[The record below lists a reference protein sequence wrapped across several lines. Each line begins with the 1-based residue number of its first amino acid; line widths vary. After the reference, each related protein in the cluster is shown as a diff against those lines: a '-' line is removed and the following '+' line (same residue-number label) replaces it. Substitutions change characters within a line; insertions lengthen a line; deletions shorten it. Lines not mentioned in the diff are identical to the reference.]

1 MHKTL
6 TRALLALLLLAFV
19 LGIWLI
25 TRTPASPP
33 QSPKWS
39 LDKGVFL
46 NASQELY
53 HSMLGAFQETTKGML
68 CPKGFD
74 PDIYSVDMV
83 KKHAP
88 TWINLASKMVDALPT
103 IKAIQAELPPPLAQE
118 IRSFEVLHV
127 IALMRY
133 KLPNMNCYEDPS
145 FYTMI
150 GDPQIQPLHTETFLE
165 NFSTSLEVVYPLLI
179 QAFKQSLDLKEYLRF
194 LGEKSDMPAFLNDLD
209 AYLEKNKVDAPQK
222 GTFIAHLQA
231 LQFSTRAYLFI
242 AENWWWYGSTDTY
255 WSLGEYERDSY
266 YSEINQPLGLSLST
280 MRSLSHAYLFAIHA
294 RLEGITEVNWEM
306 SPMLEYSLP
315 KMVQDFFH
323 NFRFIA
329 FKQPCLYLTP
339 QNTIQTFPSK
349 EPLCQ
354 ILKDNPP
361 NVSAP
366 LPKGL
371 VQAFQNAQDFL
382 IQAFNA
388 HNNYG
393 EKKITFAQIKPA
405 LSQHLQA
412 IIQATP
418 LLAPLKGK
426 EWDHLLDYTQSQLL
440 TLLQAYMRKANET
453 SNDLHRIIR
462 PATFI
467 AQDYLHMLDLIYP
480 SLLQAKK
487 QGLDLSLYLKA
498 LQVSKPLQ
506 ARPCKNPCNPI
517 PDIASRGY
525 PQDLRGM
532 GLAQKLA
539 LHQRIVPKPCNRNS
553 ADYCIEW
560 DDLQW
565 DLASQWLK
573 SMDTHTQEVFQLWD
587 LHAQRRVEAFL
598 YNQEFYID
606 SIRRPELISGERL
619 RANPTPCFAPQYLS
633 AQSVQNCQHIFKA
646 QSFNPLYFKDYIRSV
661 RLLSIGNSPCL
672 YLNAQEQ
679 LSGFDSKEPACL
691 ALQDWAL
698 YTPPKELTLPAVFL
712 QNLDSMHT
720 QIRHA
725 LQNAPC
731 RQDHTSFLKP
741 LLSSLEQ
748 QAQNALES
756 LPLFAHFKTKLE
768 KYDKYSDGTN
778 LKQVREGEAIVLKKH
793 MQTQAIVFLFA
804 LLEGN
809 SSPCQQ
815 NPLSTQ
821 EIAQNLVRVL
831 DFLYKPLRYQPLLSV
846 YDASEY
852 VSFLA
857 HRATDRP
864 QAQWAHILAP
874 LIDPHKFEE
883 NSYNG
888 KRAYALYQDYKIAL
902 LTYQMVRK
910 IPTKLLSWDLAT
922 AFKESNSLGCQVRET
937 DPLDLSSASLARFLK
952 QPSPSGDLRFSDL
965 KFFALQRIAQFLEGL
980 EVVLMDQNAEDS
992 VFYLPKH
999 PSACLHP
1006 EYLRSSTQ
1014 AQCVAMFAKQNYDV
1028 ATLKTYLD
1036 RYRMISIRGTPCV
1049 VLSLWQVRPL
1059 SSLDSLC
1066 RSLSKPTSQRNWFKE
1081 NEGR

>member
-1 MHKTL
+1 MHRRWARVGFASLLLVLVLLACAWLL
-6 TRALLALLLLAFV
+6 TRV
-19 LGIWLI
+19 HPKDE
-25 TRTPASPP
+25 TPQP
-33 QSPKWS
+33 PKWS
-39 LDKGVFL
+39 LDKSAFL

-53 HSMLGAFQETTKGML
+53 TSMLGAFQETTKEML

-83 KKHAP
+83 KKYAP
-88 TWINLASKMVDALPT
+88 AWINLASKMLDALPT
-103 IKAIQAELPPPLAQE
+103 MQAIQAQLPQSLAQE

-133 KLPNMNCYEDPS
+133 KIPGIDCYDDPL
-145 FYTMI
+145 FAPDYKL
-150 GDPQIQPLHTETFLE
+150 QPLPLHPEVFLK
-165 NFSTSLEVVYPLLI
+165 NFSTSLEVVYPLFI
-179 QAFKQSLDLKEYLRF
+179 QAFKQGLDLKGYLRF
-194 LGEKSDMPAFLNDLD
+194 LGEKL
-209 AYLEKNKVDAPQK
+209 
-222 GTFIAHLQA
+222 
-231 LQFSTRAYLFI
+231 
-242 AENWWWYGSTDTY
+242 
-255 WSLGEYERDSY
+255 
-266 YSEINQPLGLSLST
+266 
-280 MRSLSHAYLFAIHA
+280 
-294 RLEGITEVNWEM
+294 NWEM

-315 KMVQDFFH
+315 KTVQNFFH

-371 VQAFQNAQDFL
+371 LQALQNAQDFL
-382 IQAFNA
+382 IRAFNE
-388 HNNYG
+388 HKDKG
-393 EKKITFAQIKPA
+393 ITLAQIKPA

-412 IIQATP
+412 IIHATP

-440 TLLQAYMRKANET
+440 TLLQAYMRKVNET

-506 ARPCKNPCNPI
+506 ARPCKNSCDPI
-517 PDIASRGY
+517 PDIVSRAY
-525 PQDLRGM
+525 PKDLRGM
-532 GLAQKLA
+532 DLAQKLA

-553 ADYCIEW
+553 TDYCIEW

-606 SIRRPELISGERL
+606 SIRRPELISAERL

-633 AQSVQNCQHIFKA
+633 AQSVQNCQSIFKA

-698 YTPPKELTLPAVFL
+698 TAPPKEPTLPAVFL
-712 QNLDSMHT
+712 QNLDSMHI
-720 QIRHA
+720 QIQHA

-731 RQDHTSFLKP
+731 KQDHTSFLKP
-741 LLSSLEQ
+741 LLPSLEQ

-778 LKQVREGEAIVLKKH
+778 LKQVMESEAVALKKH
-793 MQTQAIVFLFA
+793 MQTQAIIFLFA

-821 EIAQNLVRVL
+821 EIAKNLVRVL
-831 DFLYKPLRYQPLLSV
+831 DFLYKPLRYQPLMSV
-846 YDASEY
+846 HDASEY

-883 NSYNG
+883 NAYNG

-902 LTYQMVRK
+902 LAYQMVRV
-910 IPTKLLSWDLAT
+910 IPTDTLSWDLAI
-922 AFKESNSLGCQVRET
+922 AFKESNSLGCQIREA
-937 DPLDLSSASLARFLK
+937 DPLDLSTASLARLLK
-952 QPSPSGDLRFSDL
+952 QPSPSGDL

-980 EVVLMDQNAEDS
+980 EVVLMDQHAEDS

-1006 EYLRSSTQ
+1006 EYLRPSTQ
-1014 AQCVAMFAKQNYDV
+1014 AQCANMFAHQTYDV
-1028 ATLKTYLD
+1028 ASLKTYLD
-1036 RYRMISIRGTPCV
+1036 RYRVISIRGTPCV
-1049 VLSLWQVRPL
+1049 FLDAGQIPQQVRPL
-1059 SSLDSLC
+1059 SSLDRMC
-1066 RSLSKPTSQRNWFKE
+1066 RSLSEPISQRDWFEE

>member
-1 MHKTL
+1 MHRRWARVGFASLLLVLVLLACAWLL
-6 TRALLALLLLAFV
+6 TRV
-19 LGIWLI
+19 HPKDE
-25 TRTPASPP
+25 TPQP
-33 QSPKWS
+33 PKWS
-39 LDKGVFL
+39 LDKGTFL

-83 KKHAP
+83 KKYAP

-118 IRSFEVLHV
+118 IRSFEILHA

-133 KLPNMNCYEDPS
+133 KIPGMDCYDDPD
-145 FYTMI
+145 FYTMV
-150 GDPQIQPLHTETFLE
+150 GDPEIQPLNPEVFLE
-165 NFSTSLEVVYPLLI
+165 NFSTSFEVVYPLLI
-179 QAFKQSLDLKEYLRF
+179 QAFKQGLDLKEYLRF
-194 LGEKSDMPAFLNDLD
+194 LGEKSGMPTFLNDLD

-242 AENWWWYGSTDTY
+242 SENWWRSG
-255 WSLGEYERDSY
+255 LGEYERDSY
-266 YSEINQPLGLSLST
+266 YSEINQPLGLSLSA

-294 RLEGITEVNWEM
+294 RLEGITGVNWEM

-371 VQAFQNAQDFL
+371 LQALQNAQDFL
-382 IQAFNA
+382 IRAFNE
-388 HNNYG
+388 HKDKG
-393 EKKITFAQIKPA
+393 ITLAQIKPA

-440 TLLQAYMRKANET
+440 TLLQAYMRKVNET

-506 ARPCKNPCNPI
+506 ARPCKNSCDPT
-517 PDIASRGY
+517 PDIASRSY
-525 PQDLRGM
+525 PQDLMGM

-553 ADYCIEW
+553 TDYCIEW

-565 DLASQWLK
+565 DLANQWLK

-606 SIRRPELISGERL
+606 SIRRPELISAERL

-633 AQSVQNCQHIFKA
+633 TQSVQNCQHIFKA
-646 QSFNPLYFKDYIRSV
+646 QSFNPLYFKDYLRSV

-720 QIRHA
+720 QIQHA

-741 LLSSLEQ
+741 LLPSLEQ

-756 LPLFAHFKTKLE
+756 LPLFAYFKTRLE

-778 LKQVREGEAIVLKKH
+778 LKQVMESEATTLKKH
-793 MQTQAIVFLFA
+793 MQTQAIIFLLA

-821 EIAQNLVRVL
+821 EIAKNLVRVL

-857 HRATDRP
+857 HRAKDRP

-883 NSYNG
+883 NAYNG

-902 LTYQMVRK
+902 LAYQMVRE
-910 IPTKLLSWDLAT
+910 IPTDTLSWDLAT
-922 AFKESNSLGCQVRET
+922 AFKGSNSLGCQVRET
-937 DPLDLSSASLARFLK
+937 DPLDLSSASLARFFE
-952 QPSPSGDLRFSDL
+952 QPSPSGEL

-980 EVVLMDQNAEDS
+980 EVVLMDQHAGDS

-1006 EYLRSSTQ
+1006 EYLRSKTQ
-1014 AQCVAMFAKQNYDV
+1014 AQCAVMFAKQTYDV
-1028 ATLKTYLD
+1028 ASLKTYLD
-1036 RYRMISIRGTPCV
+1036 RYRVISIRGTPCV
-1049 VLSLWQVRPL
+1049 VLDAGQLPQQVLPL
-1059 SSLDSLC
+1059 SSLDRMC
-1066 RSLSKPTSQRNWFKE
+1066 RSLSEPISQRDWFKE

>member
-1 MHKTL
+1 MHRRWARVGFASLLLVLVLLTCAWLL
-6 TRALLALLLLAFV
+6 TRTHPKDA
-19 LGIWLI
+19 
-25 TRTPASPP
+25 TP
-33 QSPKWS
+33 QLPKWS
-39 LDKGVFL
+39 LDRGVFL

-53 HSMLGAFQETTKGML
+53 NSMLGAFKETTKGML

-83 KKHAP
+83 EKYAP
-88 TWINLASKMVDALPT
+88 TWINLASKMLDALPT
-103 IKAIQAELPPPLAQE
+103 IKAIQAQLPQSLAQE
-118 IRSFEVLHV
+118 IRSFEILHV

-133 KLPNMNCYEDPS
+133 KIPGIDCYDDPR
-145 FYTMI
+145 FAPDYE
-150 GDPQIQPLHTETFLE
+150 PQPLPLHPEVFLE

-179 QAFKQSLDLKEYLRF
+179 QAFKQGLDLKAYLRF
-194 LGEKSDMPAFLNDLD
+194 LGEKSGMPAFLEDLD
-209 AYLEKNKVDAPQK
+209 AYLKKNKVDAPQK
-222 GTFIAHLQA
+222 GTFSAYLQA

-242 AENWWWYGSTDTY
+242 AENWWWSTDNH

-280 MRSLSHAYLFAIHA
+280 MRSLSHVYLFAIHA
-294 RLEGITEVNWEM
+294 RLEGITGSSWEM

-315 KMVQDFFH
+315 NMVQDFFH
-323 NFRFIA
+323 NFRLIA

-339 QNTIQTFPSK
+339 QNTIQTFPSQ

-361 NVSAP
+361 HVSAP

-371 VQAFQNAQDFL
+371 VQAFQNTQDFL
-382 IQAFNA
+382 IQAFND
-388 HNNYG
+388 HD
-393 EKKITFAQIKPA
+393 EKGMTLAQIKPA

-418 LLAPLKGK
+418 LLAPLKNK

-440 TLLQAYMRKANET
+440 TLLQAYMRKVNET
-453 SNDLHRIIR
+453 SSDLHHIIR

-487 QGLDLSLYLKA
+487 QGLDPSLYLKA

-506 ARPCKNPCNPI
+506 ARPCKNPCNPT

-525 PQDLRGM
+525 PKDLMGM
-532 GLAQKLA
+532 DLAQKLA
-539 LHQRIVPKPCNRNS
+539 LHQKIVKPCNRCVEGP
-553 ADYCIEW
+553 DELEW
-560 DDLQW
+560 DV
-565 DLASQWLK
+565 ANQWLK
-573 SMDTHTQEVFQLWD
+573 SVDTHTQAVFHLWD

-598 YNQEFYID
+598 YNQEFYMDRIQ
-606 SIRRPELISGERL
+606 RPELISGERL

-633 AQSVQNCQHIFKA
+633 AQSVQNCQHIFKT
-646 QSFNPLYFKDYIRSV
+646 QSFNPLYFSDYIRSV

-672 YLNAQEQ
+672 YLNAEEQ

-691 ALQDWAL
+691 ALQAWAL
-698 YTPPKELTLPAVFL
+698 TTPPKEPTLPAVFL

-720 QIRHA
+720 QMRHA

-731 RQDHTSFLKP
+731 KQDHTLFLKP
-741 LLSSLEQ
+741 LLPSLEQ
-748 QAQNALES
+748 QAQSALES

-778 LKQVREGEAIVLKKH
+778 LKQVMESEAVALKKH
-793 MQTQAIVFLFA
+793 MQTQATIFLFA

-821 EIAQNLVRVL
+821 EIAKNLVRVL
-831 DFLYKPLRYQPLLSV
+831 DFLYKPLRYQPLMSV

-864 QAQWAHILAP
+864 QAQWARILAP
-874 LIDPHKFEE
+874 LEDAHKFRE
-883 NSYNG
+883 NAYNG

-902 LTYQMVRK
+902 LAYQMVRA
-910 IPTKLLSWDLAT
+910 IPTDTLSWDLAI
-922 AFKESNSLGCQVRET
+922 AFKESNSLGCQVRQA
-937 DPLDLSSASLARFLK
+937 DPLDLSTASLARFLK
-952 QPSPSGDLRFSDL
+952 QPSPSGDL

-980 EVVLMDQNAEDS
+980 EVVLMDQSAEDS

-1006 EYLRSSTQ
+1006 EYLRPSTQ
-1014 AQCVAMFAKQNYDV
+1014 AQCANMFAHQTYDV
-1028 ATLKTYLD
+1028 ASLKTYLD
-1036 RYRMISIRGTPCV
+1036 RYRVISIRGTPCV
-1049 VLSLWQVRPL
+1049 FLDPGQMPQQVLPL
-1059 SSLDSLC
+1059 SSLDRMC
-1066 RSLSKPTSQRNWFKE
+1066 RSLSEPISQRDWFEE

>member
-1 MHKTL
+1 MSRLIMNKSL
-6 TRALLALLLLAFV
+6 TRIVFAIFLPALV
-19 LGIWLI
+19 GLGVWWI
-25 TRTPASPP
+25 TRTPLATP
-33 QSPKWS
+33 QPPKWS

-53 HSMLGAFQETTKGML
+53 DSMLGAFQETTKGML

-103 IKAIQAELPPPLAQE
+103 IKAIQAELPPSLAKE
-118 IRSFEVLHV
+118 IRSFEILHV

-133 KLPNMNCYEDPS
+133 KIPGVDCYDDPL
-145 FYTMI
+145 FAPDYKL
-150 GDPQIQPLHTETFLE
+150 QPLSLHPEVFLE

-179 QAFKQSLDLKEYLRF
+179 QAFKQGLDLKEYLRF
-194 LGEKSDMPAFLNDLD
+194 LGEKSGMPTFLNDLD

-242 AENWWWYGSTDTY
+242 SENWWRSG
-255 WSLGEYERDSY
+255 LGEYERDSY
-266 YSEINQPLGLSLST
+266 YSEINQPLGLSLSA

-315 KMVQDFFH
+315 KMVQGFFH

-366 LPKGL
+366 LPKSL

-382 IQAFNA
+382 IRAFNE
-388 HNNYG
+388 HKDKG
-393 EKKITFAQIKPA
+393 ITLAQIKPA

-412 IIQATP
+412 IIQTTP

-440 TLLQAYMRKANET
+440 TLLQAYMRKVNET
-453 SNDLHRIIR
+453 SNDLHRIIH

-487 QGLDLSLYLKA
+487 QGLDPSLYLKA

-506 ARPCKNPCNPI
+506 ARPCKNSCDPI
-517 PDIASRGY
+517 PDIVSRAY
-525 PQDLRGM
+525 PKDLRGM

-553 ADYCIEW
+553 TDYCIEW

-565 DLASQWLK
+565 DLANQWLK
-573 SMDTHTQEVFQLWD
+573 SVDTHTQEVFQLWD

-598 YNQEFYID
+598 YNQEFYMD
-606 SIRRPELISGERL
+606 SIRRSELISAERL

-646 QSFNPLYFKDYIRSV
+646 QSFNPLYLKDYIRSV

-698 YTPPKELTLPAVFL
+698 YTPPKEPTLPAVFL

-778 LKQVREGEAIVLKKH
+778 LKQLRESEAATLKKH
-793 MQTQAIVFLFA
+793 MQTQAIIFLFA

-821 EIAQNLVRVL
+821 EIAKNLVRVL

-857 HRATDRP
+857 HRAKDRP
-864 QAQWAHILAP
+864 QAQWAHILVP
-874 LIDPHKFEE
+874 LIDSHKFEE

-902 LTYQMVRK
+902 LTYQMVRE
-910 IPTKLLSWDLAT
+910 IPTKLLSWNLAT
-922 AFKESNSLGCQVRET
+922 AFKGSNSLGCQIREA
-937 DPLDLSSASLARFLK
+937 DPLDLSAASLARFLK
-952 QPSPSGDLRFSDL
+952 QPSPSGELRFSDL

-980 EVVLMDQNAEDS
+980 EVVLMDQRAEDS
-992 VFYLPKH
+992 VFHLPKH

-1014 AQCVAMFAKQNYDV
+1014 AQCAVMFAKQTYDV
-1028 ATLKTYLD
+1028 ASLKTYLD
-1036 RYRMISIRGTPCV
+1036 RYRVISIRGTPCV
-1049 VLSLWQVRPL
+1049 FLDPGQMPQQVLPL
-1059 SSLDSLC
+1059 SSLDRMC
-1066 RSLSKPTSQRNWFKE
+1066 RSLSEPISQRDWFEE

>member
-39 LDKGVFL
+39 LDRGVFL

-53 HSMLGAFQETTKGML
+53 NSMLGAFKETTKGML

-83 KKHAP
+83 KKYAP
-88 TWINLASKMVDALPT
+88 TWINLASSMVDALPT
-103 IKAIQAELPPPLAQE
+103 IKAIQAQLPPSLAQE
-118 IRSFEVLHV
+118 IRSFEILHA

-145 FYTMI
+145 FYTII

-165 NFSTSLEVVYPLLI
+165 NFSTSLEVVYLLLI
-179 QAFKQSLDLKEYLRF
+179 QAFKQDLDLKAYLRF
-194 LGEKSDMPAFLNDLD
+194 LGEKSGMPAFLNDLD
-209 AYLEKNKVDAPQK
+209 AYLKKNKIDAPQK
-222 GTFIAHLQA
+222 GTFSAHLQA
-231 LQFSTRAYLFI
+231 LQFSTRAYLFNG
-242 AENWWWYGSTDTY
+242 EQNSWDGYGSVGG
-255 WSLGEYERDSY
+255 LGRYERDSY
-266 YSEINQPLGLSLST
+266 YSEINQPLGLSLSS

-294 RLEGITEVNWEM
+294 RLEGITGGSWEI

-315 KMVQDFFH
+315 TMVQDFLH
-323 NFRFIA
+323 NFRLIA

-354 ILKDNPP
+354 ILKDNLP

-371 VQAFQNAQDFL
+371 LQALQNAQDFL
-382 IQAFNA
+382 IQTFND
-388 HNNYG
+388 HEDKG
-393 EKKITFAQIKPA
+393 ITLAQIKPA

-418 LLAPLKGK
+418 LLAPLKNK

-440 TLLQAYMRKANET
+440 TLLQAYMRKVNEI
-453 SNDLHRIIR
+453 SGDLHRIIR

-480 SLLQAKK
+480 PLLQAKK
-487 QGLDLSLYLKA
+487 QGLDPSLYLKA

-506 ARPCKNPCNPI
+506 ARPCKNLCNPT
-517 PDIASRGY
+517 PDIASRAY
-525 PQDLRGM
+525 PKDLMGM

-553 ADYCIEW
+553 TDYCIEW

-565 DLASQWLK
+565 DIASQWLK
-573 SMDTHTQEVFQLWD
+573 RMDTHTQEVFQLWD
-587 LHAQRRVEAFL
+587 LHAKRRVEAFL
-598 YNQEFYID
+598 YNQEFYMD
-606 SIRRPELISGERL
+606 SIQRSELISGERL
-619 RANPTPCFAPQYLS
+619 RANPTPCFAPQYLRE
-633 AQSVQNCQHIFKA
+633 QSVQNCQNIFKA
-646 QSFNPLYFKDYIRSV
+646 QNFNPRYFKDYIRSV

-672 YLNAQEQ
+672 YLDAEEQ

-698 YTPPKELTLPAVFL
+698 YTPPQEPTLPATFL

-731 RQDHTSFLKP
+731 KQNRTLKP
-741 LLSSLEQ
+741 LLPSLEQ

-756 LPLFAHFKTKLE
+756 LPLFAHFKTTLE
-768 KYDKYSDGTN
+768 KYDKYSDVTN
-778 LKQVREGEAIVLKKH
+778 LKQLRESEAVALKKH

-809 SSPCQQ
+809 SAPCQQ
-815 NPLSTQ
+815 NPLSIQ
-821 EIAQNLVRVL
+821 EIAQTLVRVL

-857 HRATDRP
+857 KRAKDRP
-864 QAQWAHILAP
+864 QAQWARILAP
-874 LIDPHKFEE
+874 LMDAHKFEE

-888 KRAYALYQDYKIAL
+888 KRAHALYQDYKIAL
-902 LTYQMVRK
+902 LTYQMVRE
-910 IPTKLLSWDLAT
+910 IPTDVLSWDLAT
-922 AFKESNSLGCQVRET
+922 AFKESISLEFQAGHVG
-937 DPLDLSSASLARFLK
+937 PLDLSAASLARFFE
-952 QPSPSGDLRFSDL
+952 QRSPSGEL

-1028 ATLKTYLD
+1028 AALKTYLD

-1049 VLSLWQVRPL
+1049 VLDSGQMPQQVRPL

-1066 RSLSKPTSQRNWFKE
+1066 RSLSKPISQRNWFDE
-1081 NEGR
+1081 NEGQ